1 MSTSIT
7 ASTVSPF
14 TGLELQDAS
23 YVATATWVSASAANV
38 SSSTAAL
45 YLPNVDYPTTGKFIV
60 QVFNNALT
68 NTANSNTNYVKLQE
82 SNDSVIWNDIA
93 VFTSSLLP
101 CTDNGS
107 NATPAGSVQ
116 VLLTPNAKPYLR
128 ASGVSVL
135 LGSTSGGITGS
146 YGVALL
152 F

>member
-1 MSTSIT
+1 MATSIT

-14 TGLELQDAS
+14 TGLALQDS
-23 YVATATWVSASAANV
+23 LYVATQTWVSASAANV

-45 YLPNVDYPTTGKFIV
+45 YLPNVDYPAVGKFIV
-60 QVFNNALT
+60 QVYNNALT
-68 NTANSNTNYVKLQE
+68 NTNNSATNYVKLQE

-101 CTDNGS
+101 VLDNGNNYTTAS
-107 NATPAGSVQ
+107 SVQ
-116 VLLTPNAKPYLR
+116 VLLPPTVKPYIR

-135 LGSTSGGITGS
+135 LGSTAGGITGS